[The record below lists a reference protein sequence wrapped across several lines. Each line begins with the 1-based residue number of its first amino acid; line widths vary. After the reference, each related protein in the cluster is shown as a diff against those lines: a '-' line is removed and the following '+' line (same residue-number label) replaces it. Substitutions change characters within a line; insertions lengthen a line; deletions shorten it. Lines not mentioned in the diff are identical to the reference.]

1 MGKVVDS
8 SKDKMYVGQFQ
19 ESGHVVSDKG
29 QSFSEGS
36 GRTWFGWG
44 KKKERKAGPR
54 GRALE
59 AVEQKQEESSDEDE
73 PLEHACDALLVGGA
87 LRGGGSLAADGAF
100 GTLTADGTSRPV
112 YHSLKS
118 NARTDAKVL
127 KLCAP
132 PLNAGMVLTCGQT
145 RGVSAFRWKDYE
157 VTTTKESSKWWK
169 KAKATTSR
177 KRCWERSGDLKGA
190 RDWGLCLASDARG
203 SYAVAGCRGG
213 DLKLWRPPKAEQSG
227 INRWVEAG
235 VAERSHASSRMRSDV
250 RAVAVDDNSDTLVSG
265 GTDWCVR
272 LWDARTLRSKGA
284 LGDINRADNPDADEN
299 YDDDARG
306 HNYPVTTVDI
316 RQNIIVSGGE
326 DKRVMLWDRRS
337 TEGAVA
343 CLNRMA
349 PVTVVKFVGKD
360 HELLV
365 AGEYGIAEIIDLRT
379 HTSVTTLMK
388 PSEFDAKT
396 KEVEGVWEGQ
406 LKNQHPILDACVSP
420 TGDRVSILAWRPAGG
435 VVEVFDSDS
444 WSLVSQVDLA
454 TELPRISPS
463 SLAACRL
470 PAGGC

>member
-19 ESGHVVSDKG
+19 ESGHVVSDKS

-54 GRALE
+54 GRAMAE
-59 AVEQKQEESSDEDE
+59 VKHEESSDEDE

-203 SYAVAGCRGG
+203 SYAVVGCRGG

-235 VAERSHASSRMRSDV
+235 VAERSHDSSRMRSDV
-250 RAVAVDDNSDTLVSG
+250 RAVAVD
-265 GTDWCVR
+265 
-272 LWDARTLRSKGA
+272 
-284 LGDINRADNPDADEN
+284 EN
-299 YDDDARG
+299 YDDDQRG

-316 RQNIIVSGGE
+316 RNHMIVSGGE
-326 DKRVMLWDRRS
+326 DKRVMLWDCRA

-349 PVTVVKFVGKD
+349 PVT
-360 HELLV
+360 
-365 AGEYGIAEIIDLRT
+365 
-379 HTSVTTLMK
+379 
-388 PSEFDAKT
+388 
-396 KEVEGVWEGQ
+396 
-406 LKNQHPILDACVSP
+406 
-420 TGDRVSILAWRPAGG
+420 
-435 VVEVFDSDS
+435 
-444 WSLVSQVDLA
+444 
-454 TELPRISPS
+454 
-463 SLAACRL
+463 
-470 PAGGC
+470 

>member
-1 MGKVVDS
+1 MATWTSRWRQRPRRS
-8 SKDKMYVGQFQ
+8 SPR
-19 ESGHVVSDKG
+19 S
-29 QSFSEGS
+29 QSFR
-36 GRTWFGWG
+36 RTWFGWG

-203 SYAVAGCRGG
+203 SYAVPVARGG
-213 DLKLWRPPKAEQSG
+213 RDLKMSHRRPPKAEVNG
-227 INRWVEAG
+227 MNRWVEHG

-265 GTDWCVR
+265 GTGWCVR
-272 LWDARTLRSKGA
+272 HRFVSRRGGAPYDARAARARWATSTGPRRTRKRTTMTTRGA
-284 LGDINRADNPDADEN
+284 
-299 YDDDARG
+299 
-306 HNYPVTTVDI
+306 TT
-316 RQNIIVSGGE
+316 
-326 DKRVMLWDRRS
+326 
-337 TEGAVA
+337 T
-343 CLNRMA
+343 
-349 PVTVVKFVGKD
+349 P
-360 HELLV
+360 
-365 AGEYGIAEIIDLRT
+365 
-379 HTSVTTLMK
+379 
-388 PSEFDAKT
+388 
-396 KEVEGVWEGQ
+396 
-406 LKNQHPILDACVSP
+406 
-420 TGDRVSILAWRPAGG
+420 
-435 VVEVFDSDS
+435 
-444 WSLVSQVDLA
+444 
-454 TELPRISPS
+454 
-463 SLAACRL
+463 
-470 PAGGC
+470 

>member
-19 ESGHVVSDKG
+19 ESGHVSDKS

-145 RGVSAFRWKDYE
+145 RGVSAFKWKDYE

-177 KRCWERSGDLKGA
+177 KRCWEKSGELKGS

-213 DLKLWRPPKAEQSG
+213 DLNWRPPKAEQSG

-235 VAERSHASSRMRSDV
+235 VAERSHDSRGCGATCG
-250 RAVAVDDNSDTLVSG
+250 AVDNSDTPVSG

-284 LGDINRADNPDADEN
+284 LGDLTGP
-299 YDDDARG
+299 
-306 HNYPVTTVDI
+306 TTRPRTRTMMMI
-316 RQNIIVSGGE
+316 KGG
-326 DKRVMLWDRRS
+326 
-337 TEGAVA
+337 T
-343 CLNRMA
+343 
-349 PVTVVKFVGKD
+349 
-360 HELLV
+360 
-365 AGEYGIAEIIDLRT
+365 
-379 HTSVTTLMK
+379 TTL
-388 PSEFDAKT
+388 
-396 KEVEGVWEGQ
+396 
-406 LKNQHPILDACVSP
+406 L
-420 TGDRVSILAWRPAGG
+420 
-435 VVEVFDSDS
+435 
-444 WSLVSQVDLA
+444 
-454 TELPRISPS
+454 LP
-463 SLAACRL
+463 
-470 PAGGC
+470 

>member
-1 MGKVVDS
+1 
-8 SKDKMYVGQFQ
+8 
-19 ESGHVVSDKG
+19 
-29 QSFSEGS
+29 
-36 GRTWFGWG
+36 
-44 KKKERKAGPR
+44 
-54 GRALE
+54 
-59 AVEQKQEESSDEDE
+59 
-73 PLEHACDALLVGGA
+73 
-87 LRGGGSLAADGAF
+87 
-100 GTLTADGTSRPV
+100 
-112 YHSLKS
+112 
-118 NARTDAKVL
+118 
-127 KLCAP
+127 
-132 PLNAGMVLTCGQT
+132 
-145 RGVSAFRWKDYE
+145 VSAFKWKDYE
-157 VTTTKESSKWWK
+157 VPTTKESGKWWK
-169 KAKATTSR
+169 MKSKTTASR
-177 KRCWERSGDLKGA
+177 KRCWEKSGELKGS
-190 RDWGLCLASDARG
+190 RDWALCLASDARG

-213 DLKLWRPPKAEQSG
+213 DLKLWRPPKAERSG

-235 VAERSHASSRMRSDV
+235 VAERSHDSSRMRSDV
-250 RAVAVDDNSDTLVSG
+250 RAVAVDDASDTLVSG

-299 YDDDARG
+299 YDDDQRG

-316 RQNIIVSGGE
+316 RNHMIVSGGE
-326 DKRVMLWDRRS
+326 DKRVMLWDCRA

-349 PVTVVKFVGKD
+349 PVTVVKFVGKE

-379 HTSVTTLMK
+379 HQSVTTLMK
-388 PSEFDAKT
+388 PEEWDAKT
-396 KEVEGVWEGQ
+396 KENEGVWEGQ

-435 VVEVFDSDS
+435 VVEVFDAES
-444 WSLVSQVDLA
+444 WSLVSQVNLA